1 MSRKSCLLYRIKKC
15 KGEAQQKD
23 FWKGQWISSLRRN
36 VGEEELSDLPTCAL
50 MVMISPELQETNP
63 ELSALHR
70 SSFPTPSWDPM
81 SWTYLQ
87 TLIWNWPKVQKAWV
101 EKKGDSWREEAPS
114 LLSWQSSRF
123 CFCLSLE
130 GGSNLHQALP
140 LQTYGCE
147 QRAHLSTRRN
157 GWMNRLKGLYAQSV
171 VVRSSNSQLVSFDRC
186 QGLKPGLVS
195 STCVSS
201 IAIASVQYILLHK
214 FFAPLLSV
222 EPRHPYFVLL
232 S

>member
-1 MSRKSCLLYRIKKC
+1 
-15 KGEAQQKD
+15 
-23 FWKGQWISSLRRN
+23 
-36 VGEEELSDLPTCAL
+36 
-50 MVMISPELQETNP
+50 MISPELQETNP

-123 CFCLSLE
+123 RSCLSLE
-130 GGSNLHQALP
+130 GGSNLRQALP

-222 EPRHPYFVLL
+222 EPRHPDFVLL